1 MNADAAKGPA
11 MIVAKP
17 GKKRKALAEPKTTAA
32 GRKLTPALK
41 QVFDAVMSGEPL
53 RGMTVREV
61 EVSDPPAYSGADF
74 KATRTRMG
82 VSATLF
88 ARMLGVSAKLV
99 EHWEQGRRTP
109 APLACRLLERINA
122 DPAGY
127 RDSLLKRR
135 QLSPHV
141 QRDEI

>member
-1 MNADAAKGPA
+1 MATIAAPIEIKSRRRAP
-11 MIVAKP
+11 
-17 GKKRKALAEPKTTAA
+17 KATAA

-41 QVFDAVMSGEPL
+41 QVFDAVMAGDPH

-61 EVSDPPAYSGADF
+61 EIPDPPKFSGSDF
-74 KATRTRMG
+74 KATRARLG
-82 VSATLF
+82 VSVTLF
-88 ARMLGVSAKLV
+88 ARLMGVSAKLV

-127 RDSLLKRR
+127 LGSLVQRR
-135 QLSPHV
+135 QIASTKA
-141 QRDEI
+141 